1 MKKGSGECSTLLF
14 IGTST
19 GNVCVWDVDLGK
31 RNEDA
36 GIKARKGVSTTAMS
50 IVDDDDDSE
59 NDTNDGSENS
69 DKKNG
74 TNETVA
80 VVFQKTG
87 NW

>member
-1 MKKGSGECSTLLF
+1 M
-14 IGTST
+14 
-19 GNVCVWDVDLGK
+19 WDVDLGK

-36 GIKARKGVSTTAMS
+36 VIKARKGVSTTAMS

-59 NDTNDGSENS
+59 NDNNDGSENS

-80 VVFQKTG
+80 VVFQKSKCFKIVRSGLVLQTDRY
-87 NW
+87 WKLSRR